1 MAFVKISAGDGAEAG
16 VRAAGFVS
24 AASLAVPTVAAVDQR
39 LRASFGQRG
48 YGGAERGRGR
58 GEREGHR
65 KIFACAIRVPAVAFP
80 CFVPSQLEQFA
91 CDHARDGGDDRL
103 GQLVGGGIR
112 ILQPLLAQR
121 GDLAVDAVQGLD
133 RSVGRRIGC
142 GVGFVA
148 HTHQFTAGESRVIR
162 RGTSCAVDM
171 SPTCKENGAS
181 MGLRRVRGKV

>member
-65 KIFACAIRVPAVAFP
+65 KIFP

-171 SPTCKENGAS
+171 SPTCKENGTS